1 MIRCLLNEFSSCH
14 GGLILPEHP
23 ISDFGLLNILD
34 LLDFQRVL
42 AVDLSFISQRGIRQ
56 IWPPPYFPL
65 PRHITFV
72 YRLLH
77 WTGVILLLTFS
88 LCSVGDLRN
97 MERVLL
103 FLHLFLWFPPNLLHP
118 VKGECVRCCRGS
130 NTVMCT
136 HPVLQQFVCFQLLND
151 VLLGFLFSV
160 ENGYCVLVLVIE
172 EPRFQK
178 CETKLLC
185 I

>member
-1 MIRCLLNEFSSCH
+1 MSAKWIFFLSRWFNTSWTPNKWFWAVKYPRFAWFSTCF
-14 GGLILPEHP
+14 GCGPELYLSKGHP
-23 ISDFGLLNILD
+23 ADMT
-34 LLDFQRVL
+34 
-42 AVDLSFISQRGIRQ
+42 
-56 IWPPPYFPL
+56 PPYFPL

-130 NTVMCT
+130 DTVVCT